1 MKIQEKKELLQLIE
15 TVRNLQEKI
24 KNNISDLSNQ
34 MIDSNIEIMD
44 IYKDNSTL
52 LNNNISNT
60 QAAVIESIVNSS
72 KEIDNI
78 LFNYK
83 NETIE
88 LVEVLKKAVNDN
100 NEIIKNNFDEYS
112 TKEVTKSSFLI
123 LLRFFTAI
131 IQFCN
136 IIR

>member
-1 MKIQEKKELLQLIE
+1 
-15 TVRNLQEKI
+15 
-24 KNNISDLSNQ
+24 

-88 LVEVLKKAVNDN
+88 LVEVLKK
-100 NEIIKNNFDEYS
+100 
-112 TKEVTKSSFLI
+112 L
-123 LLRFFTAI
+123 
-131 IQFCN
+131 
-136 IIR
+136 

>member
-1 MKIQEKKELLQLIE
+1 
-15 TVRNLQEKI
+15 
-24 KNNISDLSNQ
+24 

-112 TKEVTKSSFLI
+112 TKEVTKSD
-123 LLRFFTAI
+123 
-131 IQFCN
+131 N
-136 IIR
+136 